1 MVLFFP
7 NEKLELWEYTEEESL
22 DSFLGEPEFH
32 YELQDVVP
40 CDFQPASP
48 KDSQMEYGK
57 ILEDSYKIYVDG
69 RVHITDTMILRLR
82 GKKDTYKITGTPM
95 NNNHLLKHKK
105 IIVQKQRKPIHLD

>member
-7 NEKLELWEYTEEESL
+7 NEELELFEYVEKPSR
-22 DSFLGEPEFH
+22 DRFLGESEYS
-32 YELQDVVP
+32 YELINTVP

-57 ILEDSYKIYVDG
+57 LLEDSYKIYLDG
-69 RVHITDTMILRLR
+69 EVNITDTMILRIK

-95 NNNHLLKHKK
+95 HNNHFLNHKK
-105 IIVQKQRKPIHLD
+105 IIVQKQRKPANLG